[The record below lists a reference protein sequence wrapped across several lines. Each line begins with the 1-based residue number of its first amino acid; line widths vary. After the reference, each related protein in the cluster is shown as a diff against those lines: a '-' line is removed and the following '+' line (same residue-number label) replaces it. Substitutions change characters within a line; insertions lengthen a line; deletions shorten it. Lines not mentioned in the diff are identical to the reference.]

1 MSFRL
6 TDDESEALL
15 SFKKHC
21 EYTVEYIERILAN
34 NESGDAN
41 CDEIDWVYADNAR
54 GIELQADWN
63 TMNVEIRTIQD
74 MHKRLEEYKEGLE

>member
-21 EYTVEYIERILAN
+21 ESTVEYIERILAKD
-34 NESGDAN
+34 ELHGQ

-54 GIELQADWN
+54 GIVLQADWN

-74 MHKRLEEYKEGLE
+74 MHKRYEEYKEGLE